1 MHVTW
6 PAVLLLCWLIVAI
19 SESTELVAAPEGALD
34 DNARLPTAGDDF
46 LPAPASTDTV
56 ADIARRLGT
65 EGAVGMLEPAE
76 GPARSRSHEDADSGS
91 GSGSG
96 SSPDPPPGDGATLAA
111 FRDESVAHDPQDSES
126 AASPPGGRD
135 DASTTVAAASDR
147 ATAAAAGDAQ
157 PPADEPA
164 AAERSTDGPSA
175 ATEATGLE
183 ASSSTDLPAVEQPP
197 SAEAAASS
205 GIGVRPAEAATP
217 TAAFAKRVAA
227 SLRRWPHERCRAMR
241 SLPWPGAALS
251 RVAASVRPVL
261 RRGVAAATSLVAQA
275 RRHRALLGGL
285 AALALFAHRAAL
297 LLRH

>member
-1 MHVTW
+1 MNVTW

-19 SESTELVAAPEGALD
+19 SESTELVAAPEGDLD

-56 ADIARRLGT
+56 GDIARRLGT

-76 GPARSRSHEDADSGS
+76 GPARSRSHEDAGS

-126 AASPPGGRD
+126 AASPPEGRD
-135 DASTTVAAASDR
+135 DASTTVAVASDR

-157 PPADEPA
+157 PPVDEPA
-164 AAERSTDGPSA
+164 VAERSIDEPSA

-183 ASSSTDLPAVEQPP
+183 ASSITDLPAVEQPP
-197 SAEAAASS
+197 SAP
-205 GIGVRPAEAATP
+205 V
-217 TAAFAKRVAA
+217 AAFAKRVAA

-251 RVAASVRPVL
+251 RVAATVRPVL